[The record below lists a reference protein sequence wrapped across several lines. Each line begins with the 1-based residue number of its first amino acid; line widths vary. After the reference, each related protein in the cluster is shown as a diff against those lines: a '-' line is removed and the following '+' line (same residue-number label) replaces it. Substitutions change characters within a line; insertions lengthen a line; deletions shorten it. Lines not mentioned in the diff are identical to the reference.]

1 MFVRRRSRSLSC
13 AERVPSGSP
22 RRALGQRRTF
32 PPSRGL
38 TDPPLDDVLGI
49 LDALIVRNRHFP
61 AAARLLCE
69 TARGRAAGRMYTVR
83 VAGHGHTLGNIISE
97 RGMQTTNTAYKVP
110 HPLSENVEFVVEA
123 PSGAAAL
130 GVIAKAA
137 RQMQSEVDT
146 LMRCL
151 PATDAEAAT
160 SAARE
165 ARRGIDPRVSVAARS
180 CSGP

>member
-1 MFVRRRSRSLSC
+1 
-13 AERVPSGSP
+13 
-22 RRALGQRRTF
+22 
-32 PPSRGL
+32 
-38 TDPPLDDVLGI
+38 
-49 LDALIVRNRHFP
+49 
-61 AAARLLCE
+61 
-69 TARGRAAGRMYTVR
+69 MYTVR

-151 PATDAEAAT
+151 PATDAEAAGAPPGRR
-160 SAARE
+160 SSPAAP
-165 ARRGIDPRVSVAARS
+165 AVSPATPYPHQAVRTH
-180 CSGP
+180 GVLV